1 MSHKGDPN
9 DGPLSGIQ
17 ILDCTIWQNGPYA
30 SVLLSD
36 MGAQVIKVE
45 QREAGDPGRG
55 LVERIPRGDISTYF
69 EAMNRNKRS
78 ITLDLKKDQGR
89 QIFYKMVETADVV
102 VQNFRVGV
110 AERIGID
117 YDSLVEVNPKI
128 ICASATGFGRKGPE
142 ATNGVFDIL
151 GIARGGA
158 MRSLQYPDSELVYT
172 GGFGMADQT
181 GAMVLA
187 HAITMA
193 LLARERFG
201 VGQDVEIS
209 QLGAQFLLQ
218 HMGITRYLI
227 TGGSVPPARRREVFN
242 PLFSVYECQ
251 GSKWLALACLQAD
264 RHWKDICEVLE
275 LGELEKDP
283 RFAQM
288 IERNANGKDLV
299 PILDRAFASKPRE
312 SFLEALTARR
322 VPCSPVND
330 YSDLAEDVQV
340 QANEYL
346 VEMEHPD
353 LGPIQEV
360 GVPIQMSRTPG
371 RVRNTAPQLG
381 QHTEEVL
388 LEFGFDW
395 EQIQKFRE
403 DAVI

>member
-1 MSHKGDPN
+1 
-9 DGPLSGIQ
+9 
-17 ILDCTIWQNGPYA
+17 
-30 SVLLSD
+30 
-36 MGAQVIKVE
+36 
-45 QREAGDPGRG
+45 
-55 LVERIPRGDISTYF
+55 
-69 EAMNRNKRS
+69 MNRNKRS
-78 ITLDLKKDQGR
+78 ITLDLKKDEGR

-110 AERIGID
+110 AERIGIE
-117 YDSLVEVNPKI
+117 YESLVKVNPKI

-227 TGGSVPPARRREVFN
+227 TGGSVPPARRLDVFN
-242 PLFSVYECQ
+242 PLFSVYECE

-275 LGELEKDP
+275 LGELETDP
-283 RFAQM
+283 RFVQM
-288 IERNANGKDLV
+288 NERNANGRELV
-299 PILDRAFASKPRE
+299 PILDRVFASKPRE
-312 SFLEALTARR
+312 SWLKALGARR

-340 QANEYL
+340 RANEYL
-346 VEMEHPD
+346 VEMEHPEI
-353 LGPIQEV
+353 GTIQEV
-360 GVPIQMSRTPG
+360 GVPIHMSRTPG

-388 LEFGFDW
+388 LEHGFDW
-395 EQIQKFRE
+395 DQIQKFRE
-403 DAVI
+403 AAVI

>member
-1 MSHKGDPN
+1 MSRNGNPN

-36 MGAQVIKVE
+36 MGAEVIKIE
-45 QREAGDPGRG
+45 QRETGDPGRG
-55 LVERIPRGDISTYF
+55 MVERIPRGDISTYF

-78 ITLDLKKDQGR
+78 ITLDLKKDEGR
-89 QIFYKMVETADVV
+89 EIFYKMAEKADVV

-117 YDSLVEVNPKI
+117 YDSLVKVNPKI

-151 GIARGGA
+151 GTARGGA
-158 MRSLQYPDSELVYT
+158 MRALQYPDSELVYS

-201 VGQDVEIS
+201 EGQDVEIS
-209 QLGAQFLLQ
+209 QLGAQLLLQ

-227 TGGSVPPARRREVFN
+227 TGASVPPARRNEVFN
-242 PLFSVYECQ
+242 PLFSVYECE
-251 GSKWLALACLQAD
+251 GSNWIALACLQAD

-275 LGELEKDP
+275 LGELERDP
-283 RFAQM
+283 KFAEM
-288 IERNANGKDLV
+288 TERNANGKELV
-299 PILDRAFASKPRE
+299 PLLDRAFASKSRE
-312 SFLEALTARR
+312 FWLEALVARR

-330 YSDLAEDVQV
+330 YSDLASDVQV
-340 QANEYL
+340 QANEYI
-346 VEMEHPD
+346 VDMEHPD
-353 LGPIQEV
+353 VGTIQEV
-360 GVPIQMSRTPG
+360 GVPIQMSKTPG
-371 RVRNTAPQLG
+371 RVRHTAPELG

-388 LEFGFDW
+388 LEYGFDW
-395 EQIQKFRE
+395 DQIQKFRE
-403 DAVI
+403 VAVI